1 MKLYTSK
8 QFDFIIA
15 SMQNFTFLKNS
26 LSALKWKKD
35 LQKKD
40 ISAPPWLQGSD
51 NNSLSDYRDKVKRNK
66 KEKRAISRWK
76 KMYFS
81 KRVIIINW
89 KIWMT
94 DSKNGIQTNLKA
106 YTVRSKRVWA
116 LGPAGLDI
124 DFICSFSRETSWPE
138 NSLVKLRLHEIN
150 FHFRR

>member
-1 MKLYTSK
+1 MKKRFTKKLYRHPHDYKVLIIIVYQTIVTK
-8 QFDFIIA
+8 WNGTKRKKGQFH
-15 SMQNFTFLKNS
+15 
-26 LSALKWKKD
+26 
-35 LQKKD
+35 
-40 ISAPPWLQGSD
+40 
-51 NNSLSDYRDKVKRNK
+51 V
-66 KEKRAISRWK
+66 EK

-124 DFICSFSRETSWPE
+124 DFICSFFSRASWPE
-138 NSLVKLRLHEIN
+138 ILWSLHEIN
-150 FHFRR
+150 FHSAMYNFELSM